1 MKIKSMKINRHPH
14 KVKTPVVLQME
25 ATECGAAA
33 LGIMLAYHGKD
44 VGLTELRAKCGV
56 TRDGSL
62 AADIARAARSYGLQ
76 VQGYRR
82 SDPVRVESTPG
93 PFIAYWDHSH
103 FLVVEGF
110 SRSGGRVFLNDPARG
125 RRAVPRSE
133 FDQRYSGLILTAEP
147 GPEFESHHERWK
159 LLSGLSRRLRGT
171 GLAVGLVVA
180 CGLTLSLLA
189 ILSAVL
195 VQMFVNEV
203 LISQMTSWI
212 ANLIAMIG
220 VLLVVQVG
228 AVYLQQS
235 LLLRLSTKLSL
246 TMTTEFLWH
255 LLRLPP
261 RFYSQRLPGGL
272 VSRVQINDTIAQLL
286 AGPVA
291 SALVQLISAV
301 IVVSFILFYSVVLAV
316 AAVAILAA
324 NFAILVAVSRT
335 RSEANQK
342 VLTERYHLNAA
353 SFATLGQIETIKSS
367 GIEDDALAQ
376 LAGPQ
381 ARYLNT
387 SQSQGVI
394 TSSMGVAPGFFAA
407 INSAIVLGLGAFL
420 VMNGELTIG
429 AVLAVQMLV
438 GYLLAP
444 VATLVA
450 LGGSLQDARASLTQI
465 DDVLA
470 AQPDPVLTATPS
482 PQLQHVHRLD
492 GQVTL
497 ESVTFGF
504 SAAAPPLIEGLSLTI
519 EPGSRVA
526 LVGSTGS
533 GKSTIGKLL
542 AGLLE
547 PSVGTVLL
555 DDRRLQSW
563 PRNTVTSN
571 VARVDQNSFLFE
583 GSVRDNITMWDTTIT
598 DRAVLAAA
606 ADAQIDDVIEHLDG
620 AYAAIIRHGGSRFSG
635 GQRQR
640 IAIARALATEPAVL
654 ILDEATSALD
664 ATTELRI
671 HDALRRRAITC
682 VIIAHRLSTIRD
694 CDQILV
700 LEGGAVVASGTH
712 TGLVA
717 NSARYRELMAG

>member
-1 MKIKSMKINRHPH
+1 MSTKTNKHSRKT
-14 KVKTPVVLQME
+14 KTPVVLQME

-33 LGIMLAYHGKD
+33 LGIVLAYYGKD
-44 VGLTELRAKCGV
+44 VGLTELRAACGV
-56 TRDGSL
+56 TRDGSV
-62 AADIARAARSYGLQ
+62 AGDIARAARHYGLQ

-82 SDPVRVESTPG
+82 TEPGRVESTPA

-110 SRSGGRVFLNDPARG
+110 SRSGDRVFLNDPARG
-125 RRAVPRSE
+125 RHTVRRPE
-133 FDQRYSGLILTAEP
+133 FDQRYSGLILTLAK
-147 GPEFESHHERWK
+147 GPEFEPHHEKWQV
-159 LLSGLSRRLRGT
+159 LSGLRRRMRGT

-180 CGLTLSLLA
+180 CGLALSLLA
-189 ILSAVL
+189 ILGAVL
-195 VQMFVNEV
+195 VQLFVNEV
-203 LISQMTSWI
+203 LVSQTTSWI
-212 ANLIAMIG
+212 PSLIAMIG
-220 VLLVVQVG
+220 ALLVVQVG

-246 TMTTEFLWH
+246 TMATEFLWH

-301 IVVSFILFYSVVLAV
+301 IVVSFMLFYSVVLTV
-316 AAVAILAA
+316 AAVAILIA
-324 NFAILVAVSRT
+324 NFVILVAVSRT
-335 RSEANQK
+335 RTEANQK
-342 VLTERYHLNAA
+342 VLNERYHLNAA

-367 GIEDDALAQ
+367 GIEDDALAR
-376 LAGPQ
+376 LTGPQ
-381 ARYLNT
+381 ARYINT

-394 TSSMGVAPGFFAA
+394 TSAMGVAPGFFAT
-407 INSAIVLGLGAFL
+407 INSAIILGLGALL

-429 AVLAVQMLV
+429 AVLAFQMLV

-444 VATLVA
+444 VATLVS

-470 AQPDPVLTATPS
+470 AEPDPVLTAKPS
-482 PQLQHVHRLD
+482 SQLQQIRRLD
-492 GQVTL
+492 GRVAL

-504 SAAAPPLIEGLSLTI
+504 SAAASPLIDELSLTI

-542 AGLLE
+542 VGLLE
-547 PSVGTVLL
+547 PTAGKVLL
-555 DDRRLQSW
+555 DDQPLPSW

-606 ADAQIDDVIEHLDG
+606 ADAQIDDVIERLEG
-620 AYAAIIRHGGSRFSG
+620 AYAAIIRQGGSQFSG

-700 LEGGAVVASGTH
+700 LDDGAVVAAGTH
-712 TGLVA
+712 LELVA
-717 NSARYRELMAG
+717 DSARYRELIAD